1 MSCEANKSCCSVPS
15 SANKYMA
22 IAVLLGICTGC
33 CDFAPLLSLASVVS
47 DLFINLLKLV
57 SLPIIFLS
65 IVATASG
72 MQSMNE
78 VRQMGKQVIKYTLL
92 TTLIAASVALV
103 IFLVIDPVHAYSQ
116 AAGVVPEVVA
126 SQASYGS
133 YLIQMVPA
141 NIIEPFLKNN
151 VVGVL
156 FIAMALSLSILALP
170 SESRMVLHGFFSAL
184 YAAVMKMTTFV
195 VMLMPVAIWAFI
207 ALFFRDLNGG
217 MEFKSLAFYLACV
230 LLANIVQALIVLPLL
245 LRSKG
250 ISPIATF
257 KAMFP
262 ALSVAF
268 FAKSSAGALPMAIK
282 CAQERAGI
290 RAKVANF
297 SLPLCTTI
305 NMNGCAAFILTTV
318 LFVSMINGV
327 QYSLAEMMVWVLI
340 ATVAALG
347 NAGVP
352 MGCYFVSTAFLVAM
366 DVPLNILGVILP
378 FYSFIDMLESA
389 INVWSDCCVTAVVN
403 KDLFGD
409 APVVADA
416 AATAVPMI

>member
-1 MSCEANKSCCSVPS
+1 MSCEDKKSCCSGGTT
-15 SANKYMA
+15 ANTNKFMA
-22 IAVLLGICTGC
+22 LAMLLGVCTGLIN
-33 CDFAPLLSLASVVS
+33 FAPLVSLADLVS
-47 DLFINLLKLV
+47 QLFINLLKLV

-72 MQSMNE
+72 MQSMDE
-78 VRQMGKQVIKYTLL
+78 IRQMGGRVLKYTLL
-92 TTLIAASVALV
+92 TTILSATVALI
-103 IFLVIDPVHAYSQ
+103 IFLTIDPVSAYTQSGGT
-116 AAGVVPEVVA
+116 AAEAIAEQPT
-126 SQASYGS
+126 YLS
-133 YLIQMVPA
+133 YLIQMVPS
-141 NIIEPFLKNN
+141 NIVQPFLNNN

-170 SESRMVLHGFFSAL
+170 SDNRQVLHSFFAAL
-184 YAAVMKMTTFV
+184 YAAIMKITTFV
-195 VMLMPVAIWAFI
+195 VRLMPIAIWAFI
-207 ALFFRDLNGG
+207 ALFFRDLSSGL
-217 MEFKSLAFYLACV
+217 EFKSLAYYLACV
-230 LLANIVQALIVLPLL
+230 LLANVVQALIVLPLF

-257 KAMFP
+257 RAVLP

-282 CAQERAGI
+282 CVQERAGV
-290 RAKVANF
+290 RPRVANF
-297 SLPLCTTI
+297 SMPLCTTI
-305 NMNGCAAFILTTV
+305 NMNGCAAFILITV

-327 QYSLAEMMVWVLI
+327 SYSLPEMCVWVLI

-366 DVPLNILGVILP
+366 DIPLNILGVILP

-389 INVWSDCCVTAVVN
+389 INVWSDCCVTTVVN
-403 KDLFGD
+403 KEVYSD
-409 APVVADA
+409 APVELEP
-416 AATAVPMI
+416 ATATP